1 MRPATFEI
9 RSAFGQTRAYPA
21 SPAAEALCSLTGSKT
36 LLPQSISTIT
46 RLGFICQTTAGQPI
60 NPSDLY

>member
-1 MRPATFEI
+1 MQPATFEI

-21 SPAAEALCSLTGSKT
+21 SPAAEALCNLTGSKT
-36 LLPQSISTIT
+36 LLPQSIGTI
-46 RLGFICQTTAGQPI
+46 RSLGFICQTTAGEPI